1 MCQNVYI
8 DRVLIFHDMHNCK
21 PVFLY
26 RDMHIMTYVGNHT
39 LGVVCGQEDYDIL
52 RVCFK
57 EIFDEINQ
65 VIDLG
70 KIEVDGQE
78 IPLEFYLSGNYK
90 VHSRHKSKS

>member
-1 MCQNVYI
+1 MCQNVCI
-8 DRVLIFHDMHNCK
+8 LIECSFFMTCTTVNR
-21 PVFLY
+21 FLY

-78 IPLEFYLSGNYK
+78 IPLEFYLSGDYK

>member
-1 MCQNVYI
+1 
-8 DRVLIFHDMHNCK
+8 MHNCK
-21 PVFLY
+21 LFFLY
-26 RDMHIMTYVGNHT
+26 QDMHIMTYVGNHT
-39 LGVVCGQEDYDIL
+39 LGVVVCGQEDYDIR

-57 EIFDEINQ
+57 EIFDEIDQ

-78 IPLEFYLSGNYK
+78 IPLEFYLSGDYK

>member
-1 MCQNVYI
+1 
-8 DRVLIFHDMHNCK
+8 
-21 PVFLY
+21 
-26 RDMHIMTYVGNHT
+26 MHIMTYVGNHT

-70 KIEVDGQE
+70 KIEVDGQWM
-78 IPLEFYLSGNYK
+78 EFYLSGDYK
-90 VHSRHKSKS
+90 VHSRRKSKS